1 MAGLKF
7 SNNLTQGQ
15 ASKAGFEIDFSPS
28 VAILAGRYD
37 TLGINVSKFSTPLK
51 KAVNQVM
58 IPSIATN
65 FHKHGRPRWP
75 ALADE
80 TIAQRGGDAQM
91 LNRTGNL
98 LSVATSAGIWTITD
112 KSATVRSLPGA
123 EYGGIHQGGA
133 SFTSKSGGGVSAGVM
148 SGGSWVK
155 VGRTKKWV
163 ASEGAVKKFAG
174 KQGAGGT
181 IPARPFL
188 MIQEKDQADIG
199 VVFEKWLAQI
209 TNLAVNWR

>member
-7 SNNLTQGQ
+7 SNNLTQSQ
-15 ASKAGFEIDFSPS
+15 ATRAGFEIDFSPS

-51 KAVNQVM
+51 RAVKQVM

-65 FHKHGRPRWP
+65 FHKHGRPAWEP
-75 ALADE
+75 LSEE
-80 TIAQRGGDAQM
+80 TIARRSGDARI

-98 LSVATSAGIWTITD
+98 ITVATSEGIWTITD

-133 SFTSKSGGGVSAGVM
+133 SFTSKGGGGTSEGVL

-163 ASEGAVKKFAG
+163 ASAGAVRKFAG

-188 MIQEKDQADIG
+188 MIQEKDQADINE
-199 VVFEKWLAQI
+199 VFSKWLAQI